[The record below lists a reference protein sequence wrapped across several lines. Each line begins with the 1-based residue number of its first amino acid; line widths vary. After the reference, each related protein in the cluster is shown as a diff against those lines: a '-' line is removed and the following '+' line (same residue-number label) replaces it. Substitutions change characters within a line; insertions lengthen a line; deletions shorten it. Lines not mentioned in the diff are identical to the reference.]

1 MKTILLTLSFIF
13 FIQED
18 FPQVFT
24 LYEDNIKAI
33 LIFAPDNQSKSY
45 NQMISMLT
53 RDPLGIDK
61 RNIKIFEIFQAG
73 GIGPDGKSIS
83 GEDVTSIRKYYNTE
97 PSNFN
102 IVLSIRKFEEIF
114 RSNKIL
120 TVNEIFE
127 KFDQLD

>member
-73 GIGPDGKSIS
+73 GIGPDGESIS
-83 GEDVTSIRKYYNTE
+83 GEDVTSIRKYYNIE

-102 IVLSIRKFEEIF
+102 VILSIRKFEEIF
-114 RSNKIL
+114 RSNKIF